1 MRPSAARHRRPQPAL
16 LIALTLLGLVA
27 AACGTGGSPPP
38 PSAGPSASASVSP
51 SPGPEAGF
59 RLRATTVQALPPLSI
74 FAWTPGL
81 LITDDLVA
89 IQAGAIPA
97 IYPGPLVTPLLG
109 ARLTEAAWTTIVD
122 EARAA
127 GLLSGASDFT
137 GGMMPMGAAAGRLEI
152 VVDGR
157 TFDLTGDPT
166 RVVRCGTQRC
176 IPDPGTPEA
185 FAGFWSRLADL
196 SGWLGAEVGPQEPWT
211 PAAYAILVGP
221 PPAEDP
227 QLSGAPL
234 PWPFEGPSS
243 ELGDVLVGDPTQ
255 RCGVVRGDAAASL
268 AAALQTANQL
278 TRWLDPVA
286 PDAPEAL
293 LGLTVRPLLPGDGDP
308 CAPLVGG

>member
-1 MRPSAARHRRPQPAL
+1 VS
-16 LIALTLLGLVA
+16 
-27 AACGTGGSPPP
+27 PP
-38 PSAGPSASASVSP
+38 PSASP
-51 SPGPEAGF
+51 TAGPEAGF
-59 RLRATTVQALPPLSI
+59 RLRVTTVQALPPLSI
-74 FAWTPGL
+74 FAWTPSL

-109 ARLTEAAWTTIVD
+109 ARLTEAAWTTIAD
-122 EARAA
+122 EAKAA

-137 GGMMPMGAAAGRLEI
+137 GGSMPMGAPAGRLEI

-166 RVVRCGTQRC
+166 RVVRCATQRC

-185 FAGFWSRLADL
+185 FAAFWARLADL
-196 SGWLGAEVGPQEPWT
+196 GGWLSGGIGPQEPWT
-211 PAAYAILVGP
+211 PTAYAVLVWP

-227 QLSGAPL
+227 QLSGPPL
-234 PWPFEGPSS
+234 LWPFEGPSS
-243 ELGDVLVGDPTQ
+243 EFGDLLAGDPTQ
-255 RCGVVRGDAAASL
+255 RCGVVHGDAAAVL
-268 AAALQTANQL
+268 TTALQSASQL
-278 TRWLDPVA
+278 TRWRDPEA

-293 LGLTVRPLLPGDGDP
+293 VGLTVRPLLPGESDP